1 MNRRHRSGAYALA
14 GAAFCALW
22 VSGPLAAQTP
32 EATDNQTAAETWEQ
46 VRTAWGDPDL
56 QGVWRYEATIPLE
69 RPAQFEGRAF
79 LTEAEMA
86 EIAQVEEQL
95 AANRLA
101 GLDGVDVGRQTV
113 DESPIRGNEYNIFW
127 QDHGRARQVHRQ
139 TSLIVDPPDGKLPYT
154 GDASEAAARSS
165 ARYGVGPIESYLDPD
180 TGERCLTDG
189 VTATMWQ
196 GPNGGHNRIV
206 QSPGFVTI
214 LHEEY
219 RDRRII
225 PVDGRGQ
232 GNVRQW
238 LGNAVGRWEGDT
250 LVVETTN
257 FLDRTNYEW
266 ATIWTRASESLRLVE
281 RFSRVSADEI
291 EYTITVEDPKTFT
304 RPWTAIMPITKLP
317 AGTQIYE
324 YACHEGNY
332 ALGNML
338 RGARTDAADENPA
351 SPE

>member
-1 MNRRHRSGAYALA
+1 MDRRHVSGAQALV
-14 GAAFCALW
+14 GTVMFVLF
-22 VSGPLAAQTP
+22 VSGPLGAQTP
-32 EATDNQTAAETWEQ
+32 AATDSETDAEAWEQ
-46 VRTAWGDPDL
+46 PRTAWGDPDL

-69 RPAQFEGRAF
+69 RPAEFEGRAF
-79 LTEAEMA
+79 LTDTEMA
-86 EIAQVEEQL
+86 EIAGVEAEL
-95 AANRLA
+95 AANSLA

-127 QDHGRARQVHRQ
+127 QDHGRTRQVHRQ
-139 TSLIVDPPDGKLPYT
+139 TSLIVDPPDGRLPYT
-154 GDASEAAARSS
+154 GDAREAAARAG
-165 ARYGVGPIESYLDPD
+165 ARYGVGPYESYLDPD

-189 VTATMWQ
+189 VTAIMWQ

-206 QSPGFVTI
+206 QSPGYVTI

-232 GNVRQW
+232 GNIRQW
-238 LGNAVGRWEGDT
+238 LGQPVGRWDGNT
-250 LVVETTN
+250 LVVETAN

-266 ATIWTRASESLRLVE
+266 AGIWTRASESLRLIE
-281 RFSRVSADEI
+281 RFNRVSSDEI
-291 EYTITVEDPKTFT
+291 RYTITVEDPKTFT
-304 RPWTAIMPITKLP
+304 QPWTAVVPISRLP

-332 ALGNML
+332 ALPNML
-338 RGARTDAADENPA
+338 RGAR
-351 SPE
+351 PEAVSQ